1 MPIATPETN
10 PSGLDRIARCS
21 CGSLSLRLSGEP
33 RRVYGCS
40 CIECQRATGT
50 AFAWRAIFADEA
62 VREVVG
68 EVRSWRRISDVG
80 RWIDQHFC
88 PGCGTLVYMSAEALT
103 GAISVSMGCFV
114 ERDFPPPVAIHNLHR
129 APQWLDLEAFAP
141 AA

>member
-1 MPIATPETN
+1 MTIASSVTN
-10 PSGLDRIARCS
+10 HADPGRVARCS
-21 CGSLSLRLSGEP
+21 CGGLSLHLSGDP
-33 RRVYGCS
+33 RRIYGCA

-50 AFAWRAIFADEA
+50 AFAYRAIFADEA

-88 PGCGTLVYMSAEALT
+88 PGCGTLLYMSAEALP

-114 ERDFPPPVAIHNLHR
+114 ERDFPAPAAIHNLHR
-129 APQWLDLEAFAP
+129 AAPWLDLAAFAP
-141 AA
+141 AP